1 MSSWF
6 SNDTVLLDG
15 SCPLPLDLP
24 FTAAL
29 AATLGVSHA
38 QLRRLLARG
47 LVRRVCRG
55 VYAVAQAPDDL
66 VFRARALRL
75 VVSPSAVVT
84 DRTAAWLHG
93 VDILPRSALSTMP
106 PISVFQR
113 PGTRSRRDGVASGER
128 MLLPRDVVEV
138 DGLAVTSPLR
148 TALDL
153 GRLLWRFD
161 ALAALDQFLRLGVDP
176 GELLAEVERF
186 KGYRGIV
193 QLRFLAPLAD
203 PRAES
208 LAESALRLHWYDA
221 GLPKPEPQWWVY
233 DEYGTALFRLDLA
246 LPEVLFAAEYDGTE
260 FHTSD
265 RDRAHDHERRGWL
278 ADCRGWLIEVFVND
292 DIYRLHAD
300 PARRL
305 QAGLL
310 QATTTLA
317 SRTSYPT
324 FRAAPRRS

>member
-1 MSSWF
+1 MSAWF

-24 FTAAL
+24 FTAAI

-38 QLRRLLARG
+38 QLRRLVARG

-55 VYAVAQAPDDL
+55 VYAVTQAPDDL
-66 VFRARALRL
+66 AFRARALGL

-93 VDILPRSALSTMP
+93 VDILPRSALTIP
-106 PISVFQR
+106 PPVSVFQR

-138 DGLAVTSPLR
+138 GGLAVTSPLR

-161 ALAALDQFLRLGVDP
+161 ALGALDQFLRIGVAAD
-176 GELLAEVERF
+176 ELLAEIERF
-186 KGYRGIV
+186 KGFRGVV

-221 GLPKPEPQWWVY
+221 GLPKPEPQWWVF
-233 DEYGTALFRLDLA
+233 DERGIALFRLDLA

-260 FHTSD
+260 FHSSD
-265 RDRAHDHERRGWL
+265 SDRAHDHGRRSWL
-278 ADCRGWLIEVFVND
+278 ADCRCWLIEVFVND
-292 DIYRLHAD
+292 DLYRLHAD

-305 QAGLL
+305 QAGLQ
-310 QATTTLA
+310 QAKATLA

-324 FRAAPRRS
+324 LRPAPRRN

>member
-93 VDILPRSALSTMP
+93 VDVLPRSALGTMP

-113 PGTRSRRDGVASGER
+113 PGTRSRRAGVASGER

-161 ALAALDQFLRLGVDP
+161 ALGALDQFLRLGVDP
-176 GELLAEVERF
+176 GELLTEAERF

-221 GLPKPEPQWWVY
+221 GLPKPELQWWVY
-233 DEYGTALFRLDLA
+233 DEYGTPLFRLDLA

-260 FHTSD
+260 FHSSD
-265 RDRAHDHERRGWL
+265 PDRAHDHERRGWL
-278 ADCRGWLIEVFVND
+278 ADCRGWLIVVFVND

-310 QATTTLA
+310 EAKTTLA

-324 FRAAPRRS
+324 FRPAPRRS